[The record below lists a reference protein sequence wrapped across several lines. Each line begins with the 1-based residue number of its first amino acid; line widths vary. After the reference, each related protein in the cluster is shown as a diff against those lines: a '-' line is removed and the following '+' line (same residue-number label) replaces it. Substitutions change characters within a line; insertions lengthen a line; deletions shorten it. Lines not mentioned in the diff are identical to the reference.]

1 MILTLLKD
9 KNLGPTKI
17 KPNAITITKVKVIEA
32 TGPESISFQGLSVF
46 IKFLLLSELAA
57 VFVIT

>member
-1 MILTLLKD
+1 
-9 KNLGPTKI
+9 
-17 KPNAITITKVKVIEA
+17 VIEA
-32 TGPESISFQGLSVF
+32 TDPENISLQGLSVF